1 MVIDIDLFF
10 CILTHNDDMKVTHM
24 PVPYKYTSVG
34 KTSIV
39 MPDMFLGIF
48 HIISRNSESVLI
60 AKNCTTTYDT
70 IRDTAIGNNVIDLLA
85 NKYSSVLSCFLLA
98 QNP

>member
-60 AKNCTTTYDT
+60 AKKWHKNLRHNQRHSYW
-70 IRDTAIGNNVIDLLA
+70 
-85 NKYSSVLSCFLLA
+85 
-98 QNP
+98 Q